1 MWVWGV
7 GNNELLLIDCICTPA
22 VTRGY
27 AWRHTAGG
35 PLSHR
40 AAAEPLPPSL
50 SRLCDPLNMH
60 TNSPLV
66 DDVVPGGMEFVLVP
80 GPATGVGAPDGPGI
94 CGGCGTRARAACTAD
109 SRADGSEQSTRI
121 TGGDGHRPR
130 RWRRITRSS
139 RHRLCGYA
147 RRG

>member
-1 MWVWGV
+1 MPKTGDTRTHCMTDCSQVDIRSVWVWGV

-40 AAAEPLPPSL
+40 AAAEPLPPPL

-66 DDVVPGGMEFVLVP
+66 DAVVPGGMEFVLVP
-80 GPATGVGAPDGPGI
+80 GPATGVGAD
-94 CGGCGTRARAACTAD
+94 RAAEPV
-109 SRADGSEQSTRI
+109 RE
-121 TGGDGHRPR
+121 RPVPR
-130 RWRRITRSS
+130 PGQPSGRQ
-139 RHRLCGYA
+139 
-147 RRG
+147 